1 MNQYV
6 QRVLDET
13 KTKNHNE
20 PEFLQTVEEV
30 LTSLAPVIEQHPEYE
45 ANALLE
51 RLVEPERLIE
61 FRVTWTDDEGK
72 PHVNRG
78 YRVQFNGA
86 LGPYKGG
93 LRFHP
98 TVNLSILKFL
108 GFEQVL
114 KNSLT
119 TLPIGGGKGGS
130 DFDPH
135 GKSEKEMKIEAI
147 KSVDGDSAEIDGK
160 DDVYVNAYFNAV
172 KNRKQSHFVGATVH
186 DFKGDSAD
194 SNVSVN
200 QMHENFYNLANK
212 NKGGNK

>member
-1 MNQYV
+1 MKSGNKQAENDKSEA
-6 QRVLDET
+6 QAKADSLE
-13 KTKNHNE
+13 KE
-20 PEFLQTVEEV
+20 LQ
-30 LTSLAPVIEQHPEYE
+30 
-45 ANALLE
+45 
-51 RLVEPERLIE
+51 
-61 FRVTWTDDEGK
+61 
-72 PHVNRG
+72 G
-78 YRVQFNGA
+78 YRDKVEGD
-86 LGPYKGG
+86 G
-93 LRFHP
+93 LDKLVDQRMGLIDD
-98 TVNLSILKFL
+98 VKSIV
-108 GFEQVL
+108 GD
-114 KNSLT
+114 S
-119 TLPIGGGKGGS
+119 
-130 DFDPH
+130 FDPH